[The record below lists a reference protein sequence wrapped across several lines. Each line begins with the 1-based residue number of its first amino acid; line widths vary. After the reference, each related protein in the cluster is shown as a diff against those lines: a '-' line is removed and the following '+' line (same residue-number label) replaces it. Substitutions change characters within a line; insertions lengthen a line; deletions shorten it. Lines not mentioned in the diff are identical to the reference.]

1 MATLP
6 IDTLVT
12 DTAIMARWRED
23 GSYNYGSELLQSDIS
38 FWEWL
43 GKQLQMYLSRFFSWV
58 TLADSNQ
65 GLWIVIA
72 IVIAVAIALF
82 IVIRH
87 PSLFARSNKGGAID
101 YEVTEDNIYG
111 IDFDALIRRALDRND
126 YRAAVRLVYLQT
138 LRWLNDTQR
147 IKWRK
152 SKAPMQYAREVGT
165 VDMRR
170 LVTLFLRVRYGGY
183 DCGREQVDEAMRYQR
198 AICPADCEEGGEA

>member
-1 MATLP
+1 M
-6 IDTLVT
+6 
-12 DTAIMARWRED
+12 
-23 GSYNYGSELLQSDIS
+23 
-38 FWEWL
+38 
-43 GKQLQMYLSRFFSWV
+43 
-58 TLADSNQ
+58 
-65 GLWIVIA
+65 
-72 IVIAVAIALF
+72 AIALF

-87 PSLFARSNKGGAID
+87 PSLFARSNKGSAID

-126 YRAAVRLVYLQT
+126 HRAAIRLVYLQT
-138 LRWLNDTQR
+138 LRWLNDAQR

-198 AICPADCEEGGEA
+198 AICPADSEEGGEA

>member
-6 IDTLVT
+6 VDTLVT

-23 GSYNYGSELLQSDIS
+23 GSYNYGHELLQSDIS

-43 GKQLQMYLSRFFSWV
+43 GKQLQVYLSQFFSWDAP
-58 TLADSNQ
+58 TDSIWW
-65 GLWIVIA
+65 LWIIVA
-72 IVIAVAIALF
+72 IVITVAIALF

-87 PSLFARSNKGGAID
+87 PSLFARSNKSDAID
-101 YEVTEDNIYG
+101 YKVTEDNIYN

-126 YRAAVRLVYLQT
+126 HQGAVRLVYLQT
-138 LRWLNDTQR
+138 LRRLNDAQR

-165 VDMRR
+165 ADMRR
-170 LVTLFLRVRYGGY
+170 LVTLFLKVRYGGY

-198 AICPADCEEGGEA
+198 ALCADDCKEGGEA

>member
-43 GKQLQMYLSRFFSWV
+43 GKQLQEYLSRFFSWV

-65 GLWIVIA
+65 GIWIVIA

-82 IVIRH
+82 IVMRH
-87 PSLFARSNKGGAID
+87 PSLFARSNKGGA
-101 YEVTEDNIYG
+101 
-111 IDFDALIRRALDRND
+111 LIRRALDRND
-126 YRAAVRLVYLQT
+126 HRAAVRLVYLQT
-138 LRWLNDTQR
+138 LRWLNDAQR

>member
-82 IVIRH
+82 IDIRH
-87 PSLFARSNKGGAID
+87 PSLFAR
-101 YEVTEDNIYG
+101 

-126 YRAAVRLVYLQT
+126 HRAAVRLVYLQT

-165 VDMRR
+165 ADMRR

-183 DCGREQVDEAMRYQR
+183 DCGREPVDEAMRYQR